1 MRALPSKKKR
11 HRNIPKSLR
20 GWEKYVHNLMKSIAN
35 LEALAKQHLERN
47 VTADFERLQL
57 LKQLVRYGICTCQCH
72 FSTSVYHS
80 AAPCCGNGQLADDM
94 G

>member
-1 MRALPSKKKR
+1 M
-11 HRNIPKSLR
+11 
-20 GWEKYVHNLMKSIAN
+20 HNLMKSIAN